1 MSWSFILASDWN
13 PEQIEAFSRCPS
25 VTHDT
30 LACPHYLLDLSFSRG
45 RNLPLPLKAG
55 FLNFSSNFPF
65 PLIQFLH
72 ITIIHSPSNLSFF
85 VQRNSEE
92 KQKAFVHKY
101 CTFSYPFHLLLS
113 TLIQML
119 PLPWA
124 PGHESQWS
132 LSILL
137 FLELVFV
144 LTMLTISFFLKH
156 SHISIKYDVFLPLL
170 FLLPLSF
177 GWYTLSLN
185 TGLVLLHSSPSSGS
199 KPSDFLISPLFLFF
213 LKQPICLSD
222 LKYDYRWMSL
232 KRLSTW
238 IPLLDSSPCSQLFT
252 GYLHLDGTQRLQ
264 IQMSKTIVPPRVN
277 TCCQEPCNF
286 IFNRHSLQKIG

>member
-30 LACPHYLLDLSFSRG
+30 LACPHYILDLSFSRG

-92 KQKAFVHKY
+92 KQKAFVHEY
-101 CTFSYPFHLLLS
+101 CTFSYLFHSLLS

-144 LTMLTISFFLKH
+144 LTMLTILFLETCSHLHKVWCFSPPIVPTPSLLWMIYSLPKH
-156 SHISIKYDVFLPLL
+156 WSGFTPFYTLFWFKTFQFSNFSTFSFLPEATYL
-170 FLLPLSF
+170 FKWF
-177 GWYTLSLN
+177 
-185 TGLVLLHSSPSSGS
+185 
-199 KPSDFLISPLFLFF
+199 K
-213 LKQPICLSD
+213 ICL
-222 LKYDYRWMSL
+222 
-232 KRLSTW
+232 
-238 IPLLDSSPCSQLFT
+238 
-252 GYLHLDGTQRLQ
+252 
-264 IQMSKTIVPPRVN
+264 
-277 TCCQEPCNF
+277 
-286 IFNRHSLQKIG
+286 